1 MVLRLHLNGEPMKK
15 SILALLLLSLS
26 TTVFSQTNS
35 LEEISQEVKQLIVA
49 HGDKLD
55 PNDQMLVRK
64 NLRSILN
71 IFKMNGYGLP
81 TESSYICDN
90 NNNQLINVDGGK
102 LIYDFSSM
110 DHCQE
115 ALRNVKVGKGFC
127 DYNDNTLRLLDGVFV
142 FDFSDG
148 TNCKEAIE
156 SIYSVRKFCDYN
168 ENTLRKFDGTLLYD
182 FSSKE
187 ECLKG
192 LN

>member
-1 MVLRLHLNGEPMKK
+1 MKR
-15 SILALLLLSLS
+15 SILALLLFSLS

-35 LEEISQEVKQLIVA
+35 LEEISQEAKQLIVA

-81 TESSYICDN
+81 TGSSYICDN

-127 DYNDNTLRLLDGVFV
+127 DYNDNTLRLSDGFFV

>member
-15 SILALLLLSLS
+15 SILVLLLLSLS
-26 TTVFSQTNS
+26 TTLFSQTNS
-35 LEEISQEVKQLIVA
+35 LEEISQEVKQLIVD

-71 IFKMNGYGLP
+71 VFKMNGYGLP
-81 TESSYICDN
+81 TGSSYICDN
-90 NNNQLINVDGGK
+90 NNNQLININGGK

-115 ALRNVKVGKGFC
+115 ALRNVKTGKGFC
-127 DYNDNTLRLLDGVFV
+127 DYNDNTLRLSDGVFV

-168 ENTLRKFDGTLLYD
+168 DNTLRKFDGTLLYD

-187 ECLKG
+187 ECLEG